1 MVATVVAKKTKALV
15 VDQDGQAAQILLLP
29 VVAALRAAGGV
40 FAAGVAGQL
49 DPQPLKVGAQH
60 IDGPSDRSTTRSAA
74 TACCCF
80 EASQLLVEVNQR
92 LRCSG
97 GASLASQSSR
107 D

>member
-1 MVATVVAKKTKALV
+1 MMPTVVAKITKALV

-49 DPQPLKVGAQH
+49 DPQCFKVGAQH

-80 EASQLLVEVNQR
+80 VDSQLLVEVNHFF
-92 LRCSG
+92 CWSV
-97 GASLASQSSR
+97 GASSASQSSR